1 MKSQVILNAD
11 GLFIKN
17 IIVEKL
23 KDNNNISFL
32 NEEESDLLFSNNN
45 VDTSE
50 YDWSFNWDNV
60 ITGLETNNFTAPSNG
75 WFSIDSFTSQS
86 LSLTINNKQN
96 STLKSGG
103 SFQVLLKEGDN
114 VVASSNFN
122 YSFAPC
128 NGEIQK

>member
-1 MKSQVILNAD
+1 MESQVILNAD

-32 NEEESDLLFSNNN
+32 NEEESDLLFSSPDI
-45 VDTSE
+45 DTSE

-60 ITGLETNNFTAPSNG
+60 ITGLDTNNFAAPSNG

-128 NGEIQK
+128 NGEI